1 MTVERTDIAEHM
13 RRGNRQ
19 IDGELRCDVPVGK
32 SANTVGA
39 EESAHADL

>member
-13 RRGNRQ
+13 RRGDCQ
-19 IDGELRCDVPVGK
+19 VDGELRSDVPVGK